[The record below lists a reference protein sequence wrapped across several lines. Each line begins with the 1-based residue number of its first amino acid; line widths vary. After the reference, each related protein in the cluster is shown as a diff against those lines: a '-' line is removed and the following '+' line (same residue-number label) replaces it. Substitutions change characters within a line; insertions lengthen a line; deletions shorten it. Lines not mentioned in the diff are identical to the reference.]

1 MRSALVSAALIFGG
15 LLRRL
20 GAVLFGIRTI
30 REEAQRGHMYPRR
43 YAIGGRPDLLI
54 SNDGPAIAILAR
66 DGSRFSR
73 PREGGAPDLGASRSG
88 RRMASLERAG
98 PVSVKGTK
106 GTLREENR
114 LTVGTLALHVDEA
127 RRLGE
132 SLGVG
137 HAAASANNANS
148 ASRAFVYP
156 IRNTHRHFA

>member
-1 MRSALVSAALIFGG
+1 MFEKS
-15 LLRRL
+15 
-20 GAVLFGIRTI
+20 
-30 REEAQRGHMYPRR
+30 
-43 YAIGGRPDLLI
+43 
-54 SNDGPAIAILAR
+54 
-66 DGSRFSR
+66 
-73 PREGGAPDLGASRSG
+73 
-88 RRMASLERAG
+88 AG
-98 PVSVKGTK
+98 PVTASWYSAGKSGSRGSLSVLLAIRQRTGGPPRARRFPTSDNGQVKGTK

-156 IRNTHRHFA
+156 IRIPTVISRDPSAHEDYHST